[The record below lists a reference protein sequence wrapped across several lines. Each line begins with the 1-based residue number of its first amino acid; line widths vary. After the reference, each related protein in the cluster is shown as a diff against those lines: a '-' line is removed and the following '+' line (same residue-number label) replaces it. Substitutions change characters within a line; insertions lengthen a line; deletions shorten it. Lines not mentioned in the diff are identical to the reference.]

1 MFDLYDLVF
10 PSTVGRKQKNS
21 MPLRSTSEGGE
32 THIPSPMSVCYR
44 TDTTVPKS
52 TRKMQKPMHSES
64 SAAQVKSA
72 ATVATGHKHSTPKHG
87 VTKNP
92 QRTICGLKI
101 CDMPITNAEKLFE
114 YFSRRIVRWEPLA
127 KYLNVHD
134 NEIERINQTYRL
146 DEEKC
151 FQMLSSWGKSACNRA
166 TYGCLAEG
174 FREIE
179 QEYLI
184 KDLHSHL
191 TAATPQTDYANQW
204 VVDIETIDDRIEN
217 IHISVKALL
226 ERKYK
231 TATIRVSY
239 NK

>member
-1 MFDLYDLVF
+1 
-10 PSTVGRKQKNS
+10 

-32 THIPSPMSVCYR
+32 TRIPSPMSVCNR
-44 TDTTVPKS
+44 TDTTVTKS
-52 TRKMQKPMHSES
+52 TRKQKPMHSES

-72 ATVATGHKHSTPKHG
+72 ATVATGHKHSTPKCS
-87 VTKNP
+87 VTNNP
-92 QRTICGLKI
+92 QQTICGVKI
-101 CDMPITNAEKLFE
+101 CDTPITNAEKLFE
-114 YFSRRIVRWEPLA
+114 YYSRRIVRWEPLA

-134 NEIERINQTYRL
+134 NEIERINHTYRL

-151 FQMLSSWGKSACNRA
+151 FQMLYSWSKSAHNRA
-166 TYGCLAEG
+166 TYTCLAKG

-191 TAATPQTDYANQW
+191 TAATPQTDYASQW
-204 VVDIETIDDRIEN
+204 VVDIETIGDHIEN
-217 IHISVKALL
+217 IHIIVKALL
-226 ERKYK
+226 QHKYK